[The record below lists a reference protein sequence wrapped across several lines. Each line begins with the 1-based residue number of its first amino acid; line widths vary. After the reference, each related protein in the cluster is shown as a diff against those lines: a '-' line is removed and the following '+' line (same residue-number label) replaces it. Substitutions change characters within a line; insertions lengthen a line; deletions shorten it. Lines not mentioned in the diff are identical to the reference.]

1 MLVALHATATF
12 RTLLFL
18 RVCVF
23 ISLYFGLSCRI
34 ILYGSHVYKP
44 AGFGLENASSIFPSN
59 LYEPSL
65 FAYLPSLRSSP
76 SPSSPIAPPSS
87 SSPLVSSSTLTSIDF
102 SLFRTCLLLPLSP
115 PLVALLLHPLFSPLR
130 FPSLFSSNPSP
141 LRIHTDLHLYN
152 AIQKF
157 GKLKQG
163 ELLTA
168 IAQVSTDTG
177 VLRDGVKHFRL
188 ATNQS

>member
-1 MLVALHATATF
+1 MLRRFSPLICVNQAC
-12 RTLLFL
+12 LLICLAFAP
-18 RVCVF
+18 
-23 ISLYFGLSCRI
+23 SP
-34 ILYGSHVYKP
+34 P
-44 AGFGLENASSIFPSN
+44 A
-59 LYEPSL
+59 
-65 FAYLPSLRSSP
+65 RSSP

-130 FPSLFSSNPSP
+130 FPSLFSSNSSP
-141 LRIHTDLHLYN
+141 LRTHTDLHLYN

-157 GKLKQG
+157 GSLKQG

-168 IAQVSTDTG
+168 IAQVSTDTR